1 MRKFLL
7 TVAWLRMLPSLR
19 QIFSSLGALMDI
31 GYAFVVLTGVG
42 RMDLIVKGW
51 QDFGSRKPVL
61 NLTPSPSKLEY
72 IFFHNV
78 FSQGKKMAETD
89 VKQQIKDYVQTMHEQ
104 GILDHNFENVQNLQC
119 QENPHFVLEIIDMFC
134 RDAEICIAEMAKYVD
149 EPVVDYAK
157 VTGFIHQLKG
167 SSSSVGGCRIVVACR
182 ELRKA
187 TENKMKEGCL
197 EACNKIKREY
207 FVVRDNLNAI
217 AKMERS
223 IHTDDAMAGIF

>member
-1 MRKFLL
+1 MEEAQNGTVNSTRFPPLTCRIGMRKVLC
-7 TVAWLRMLPSLR
+7 TVAWLRMLLSLR
-19 QIFSSLGALMDI
+19 QIFSSLGALMSFMPCTCIQDI
-31 GYAFVVLTGVG
+31 GGVPTM
-42 RMDLIVKGW
+42 RMVSILQNNKAG
-51 QDFGSRKPVL
+51 
-61 NLTPSPSKLEY
+61 
-72 IFFHNV
+72 
-78 FSQGKKMAETD
+78 
-89 VKQQIKDYVQTMHEQ
+89 QIRLYTVNRVSSSVSTTIQ

-119 QENPHFVLEIIDMFC
+119 QENPHFVLEIIEMFC
-134 RDAEICIAEMAKYVD
+134 RDAEISIAEMTKYVD

-157 VTGFIHQLKG
+157 VTCFIHQLKG

-187 TENKMKEGCL
+187 SENKMKERCI

-207 FVVRDNLNAI
+207 FIVRDNLNAI

>member
-42 RMDLIVKGW
+42 RMDLIVK
-51 QDFGSRKPVL
+51 
-61 NLTPSPSKLEY
+61 
-72 IFFHNV
+72 V